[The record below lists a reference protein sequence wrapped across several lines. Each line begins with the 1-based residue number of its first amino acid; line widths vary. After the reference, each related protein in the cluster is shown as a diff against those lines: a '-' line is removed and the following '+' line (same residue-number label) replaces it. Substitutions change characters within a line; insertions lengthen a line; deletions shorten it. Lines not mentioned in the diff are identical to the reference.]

1 MCALVAAEFGMA
13 AQLCDLDA
21 EGEAVFDVS
30 NVREFTRR
38 ATATE
43 VRNYMRQLRARNAFL
58 HGIDAIA
65 EICVASTLPEDLWMK
80 DRLRKSQKAKRLRT
94 LSGREADRSDAD
106 RWDWE
111 EIDVN
116 KELYHAIMDAACHW
130 RGGCRN
136 AGFSIELAKRLAFEE
151 LKLMKKADDR
161 KSAVL
166 KTAIAREC
174 MQYTNLDDA
183 CRSQGI
189 EGEGRALVHAKAASA
204 SLAPRYLCLF
214 AHIADQMREDR
225 MRFKALQG
233 LRLSLDLPGSKRVK
247 QLQQKH
253 AESGRLAA

>member
-1 MCALVAAEFGMA
+1 MCALVAAEFAMA
-13 AQLCDLDA
+13 AQLCDLNA
-21 EGEAVFDVS
+21 EGEAVFDVK

-80 DRLRKSQKAKRLRT
+80 DRLRESQKAKRLR
-94 LSGREADRSDAD
+94 GREVNSWDSD
-106 RWDWE
+106 RWDRE

-116 KELYHAIMDAACHW
+116 PELYHAIMDAACHW

-136 AGFSIELAKRLAFEE
+136 AGFSMELAKRLAFEE

-166 KTAIAREC
+166 KTAISREC
-174 MQYTNLDDA
+174 MRYTNLDDA

>member
-1 MCALVAAEFGMA
+1 MAAGFGRA

-21 EGEAVFDVS
+21 EGQAVFDVK

-80 DRLRKSQKAKRLRT
+80 DRLRESQKAKRRRVVYT
-94 LSGREADRSDAD
+94 LSGREVPPDR
-106 RWDWE
+106 WE

-136 AGFSIELAKRLAFEE
+136 AGFSMELAKGLAFEE

-161 KSAVL
+161 HLAVL

-174 MQYTNLDDA
+174 MRYTNLDDA

-233 LRLSLDLPGSKRVK
+233 LRLSLDLPGSKGMK

-253 AESGRLAA
+253 AESGRFAA

>member
-1 MCALVAAEFGMA
+1 MAAE
-13 AQLCDLDA
+13 LCHVDA
-21 EGEAVFDVS
+21 EGEAVFDVN

-65 EICVASTLPEDLWMK
+65 EICVASTLPEDLRMK
-80 DRLRKSQKAKRLRT
+80 DRLRESQKAKRRRLVYWE
-94 LSGREADRSDAD
+94 GGAEREVPPKT
-106 RWDWE
+106 WE

-116 KELYHAIMDAACHW
+116 KELYDAIMDAACHW

-136 AGFSIELAKRLAFEE
+136 AGFSSKVAEGLALEE

-161 KSAVL
+161 HLAVL
-166 KTAIAREC
+166 KTAITREC
-174 MQYTNLDDA
+174 MRYTNLDDA

-253 AESGRLAA
+253 ADSGRLAA